1 MKKKLLVFLLILLV
15 VVAVGCDYGWIYLDS
30 NEISSADRIV
40 LVWYENDNPI
50 EFKLTDA
57 TTPAFDFDKITF
69 IKELNPERFDAFAQ
83 DISKVM
89 QEKSGEIANEPVGYT
104 VLIYKGEKIIVLS
117 CTIVKQYKR
126 GYAFSA
132 VFTQD
137 GEFLRYIGTCNDE
150 PLFRQIILDH
160 FGVDTQIN

>member
-1 MKKKLLVFLLILLV
+1 
-15 VVAVGCDYGWIYLDS
+15 
-30 NEISSADRIV
+30 
-40 LVWYENDNPI
+40 
-50 EFKLTDA
+50 
-57 TTPAFDFDKITF
+57 
-69 IKELNPERFDAFAQ
+69 
-83 DISKVM
+83 M

-104 VLIYKGEKIIVLS
+104 VLIYKGEKIIVVS